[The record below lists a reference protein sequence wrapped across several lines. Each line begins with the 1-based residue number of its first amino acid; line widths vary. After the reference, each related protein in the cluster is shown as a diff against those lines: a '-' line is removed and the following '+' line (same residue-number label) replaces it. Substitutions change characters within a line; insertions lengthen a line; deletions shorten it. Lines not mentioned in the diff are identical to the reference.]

1 MKIPQ
6 LTKREKLLLLLSVVL
21 WSCIGVA
28 ATKMILTDGDQI
40 DASTSID
47 HFTIIG
53 SLAGMVVGVIWFY
66 MRKKFIDQ

>member
-21 WSCIGVA
+21 WSCIGIA
-28 ATKMILTDGDQI
+28 ATKMIRTDGSQI
-40 DASTSID
+40 DASTPID

-53 SLAGMVVGVIWFY
+53 SLAGMLVGIIWFF

>member
-28 ATKMILTDGDQI
+28 AIKMIRADGSQI
-40 DASTSID
+40 DVSTSID

-53 SLAGMVVGVIWFY
+53 SLAGMLVGIIWFF

>member
-1 MKIPQ
+1 MKILQ

-40 DASTSID
+40 DASISTD

-66 MRKKFIDQ
+66 MRKKFIDR

>member
-28 ATKMILTDGDQI
+28 ATKMIRTNGSQI

-47 HFTIIG
+47 HVTIIG
-53 SLAGMVVGVIWFY
+53 SLAGMLVGIIWFF
-66 MRKKFIDQ
+66 MRKRFINQ